1 MIDKITRLGKDTL
14 IYGTSTVLG
23 RLLNFLLVPIYTNFL
38 SPSDYGI
45 TAYIYSLLAFLN
57 VIYNYGM
64 ESAYF
69 RYSASQEIGNPKQN
83 FSTPFISIATT
94 SFIFSGIIISL
105 ATPIAEAVN
114 IPLHYSSIIL
124 YSGLILFFDALAIVP
139 FALLRQ
145 KNKAKLFATIKFLNI
160 VINVSLN
167 ILLLVKYKMGI
178 EGIFISGTIASL
190 ITFIFL
196 LPTVLKN
203 LTFNFSGDLYKVL
216 LKFGLPS
223 LPAGFAL
230 MVIQVIDRPILR
242 ALTDNAS
249 VGIYQANY
257 KLGIFMMLVVSMFDY
272 AWKPFFFARAKDDNA
287 KELFARITTYF
298 FLLMSIVLLIIT
310 FFIEDIV
317 KIQISGRFIIHPDY
331 WVGLNIIPIIMLGYL
346 FYGLSLTFSAG
357 IYLEKKTI
365 YLPIITFTAA
375 AVNVVI
381 NFLLIPAIGIMGA
394 AVATLA
400 SYITMSVLMFFY
412 SQKFYKINY
421 EFIRILKITIAGALT
436 FILFFSIPKTEYH
449 LILKLLVLFVFVILL
464 YLFTFFRK
472 GEINKLKQLLSSL
485 SNKKP

>member
-1 MIDKITRLGKDTL
+1 MIDQIARLSKDTL

-45 TAYIYSLLAFLN
+45 TAYVYSLIAFLN
-57 VIYNYGM
+57 VLYNYGM

-69 RYSASQEIGNPKQN
+69 RYSSSQEIGTPKQN
-83 FSTPFISIATT
+83 FSTPFISIAAT
-94 SFIFSGIIISL
+94 SFIFSGILISL
-105 ATPIAEAVN
+105 TTPITDAIN
-114 IPLHYSSIIL
+114 IPLHHSSIIL

-145 KNKAKLFATIKFLNI
+145 TNKAKLFAFIKFLNI
-160 VINVSLN
+160 VINLLLN
-167 ILLLVKYKMGI
+167 ILLLVKYDMGI
-178 EGIFISGTIASL
+178 EGIFISGTISSL

-196 LPTVLKN
+196 LPTILKN
-203 LTFNFSGDLYKVL
+203 LTFNFSGELYKVL
-216 LKFGLPS
+216 LKYGLPS

-272 AWKPFFFARAKDDNA
+272 AWKPFFFKHAKNDNA

-298 FLLMSIVLLIIT
+298 FLLMSLVLLFIA

-331 WVGLNIIPIIMLGYL
+331 WVGLHIIPIIMLGYL

-357 IYLEKKTI
+357 IYLKKKTL
-365 YLPIITFTAA
+365 YLPLITFIAA
-375 AVNVVI
+375 IINVVI
-381 NFLLIPAIGIMGA
+381 NLSLIPAIGIMGA
-394 AVATLA
+394 ALATLS
-400 SYITMSVLMFFY
+400 SYITMSMLMYFY

-421 EFIRILKITIAGALT
+421 EFMRILKITLAVILS
-436 FILFFSIPKTEYH
+436 FILFTIIPSTNYH
-449 LILKLLVLFVFVILL
+449 LIVKLLLVVVFVILL
-464 YLFTFFRK
+464 YLFRFLKK
-472 GEINKLKQLLSSL
+472 GELSTLKQLFSSQA
-485 SNKKP
+485 SKRT

>member
-1 MIDKITRLGKDTL
+1 MIDKIARLSKDTL

-45 TAYIYSLLAFLN
+45 TAYVYSLIAFLN
-57 VIYNYGM
+57 VLYNYGM

-69 RYSASQEIGNPKQN
+69 RYSSSQEIGTPKQN
-83 FSTPFISIATT
+83 FSTPFISIAAT
-94 SFIFSGIIISL
+94 SFIFSGILISL
-105 ATPIAEAVN
+105 TTPITEAVN

-124 YSGLILFFDALAIVP
+124 YSGLILFFDALVIVP

-145 KNKAKLFATIKFLNI
+145 NNKAKLFATIKFLNI

-167 ILLLVKYKMGI
+167 ILLLVKYEMGI
-178 EGIFISGTIASL
+178 EGIFISGTISSL

-196 LPTVLKN
+196 LPTILKN
-203 LTFNFSGDLYKVL
+203 LTFNFSGELYKAL

-230 MVIQVIDRPILR
+230 MIIQVIDRPILR

-298 FLLMSIVLLIIT
+298 FLLMSFVLLIIT

-317 KIQISGRFIIHPDY
+317 KIQISGRFIIHPEY
-331 WVGLNIIPIIMLGYL
+331 WVGLHIIPIIMLGYL

-375 AVNVVI
+375 AVNIVM
-381 NFLLIPAIGIMGA
+381 NLLLIPAIGIMGA
-394 AVATLA
+394 AVATLT
-400 SYITMSVLMFFY
+400 SYLTMSVLMYFY

-421 EFIRILKITIAGALT
+421 EFIRILKITFAVALT
-436 FILFFSIPKTEYH
+436 FILFTIIPSTDYH
-449 LILKLLVLFVFVILL
+449 LIVKVLLVVVFVILL
-464 YLFTFFRK
+464 YLFTFFK
-472 GEINKLKQLLSSL
+472 KEEINRLKQLLSSFG
-485 SNKKP
+485 STKP